1 MFCSMSQVDLFL
13 CTIAYLCLLA
23 EHLDKPIIGYF
34 GHPLLF
40 MVPDVEETR
49 EDFWQS
55 FVGMARSWVDTVDTS
70 GLNLGDTHPT
80 KNLLFCCE
88 NQQIPGFNPYKMSCF
103 GGLNS
108 KIDVRLN

>member
-34 GHPLLF
+34 EHPLLF

-70 GLNLGDTHPT
+70 GLNLGGYTSNKKPAI
-80 KNLLFCCE
+80 LL
-88 NQQIPGFNPYKMSCF
+88 
-103 GGLNS
+103 
-108 KIDVRLN
+108 

>member
-1 MFCSMSQVDLFL
+1 MSQVDLFL

-55 FVGMARSWVDTVDTS
+55 FVGMARSRLFFGWGWVDTS
-70 GLNLGDTHPT
+70 GPHAIHIP
-80 KNLLFCCE
+80 KKACYLL
-88 NQQIPGFNPYKMSCF
+88 
-103 GGLNS
+103 
-108 KIDVRLN
+108 